1 MSKRV
6 IGISAIM
13 LLMAFLVIGC
23 ASAPKGPRMV
33 DTYVFDDGVTSS
45 KTVDGV
51 TVSAQ
56 YVATDNWDWILNNPD
71 FNKML
76 AVPHEDFNQHVI
88 DDGLEKFIVYG
99 YSFQN
104 GDNNYYFPVVANMNA
119 FLITIKNDTKGV
131 IKVKDLRVG
140 FLTSDGERYNNM
152 NKNDAAD
159 WMLDAVRKEKKVQLD
174 SFSANWVPLMN
185 MYCGAIL
192 LEGKINRKFK
202 IINDAD
208 AEIYPGETFKG
219 FALFDGGVE
228 FDSKKNTVTFL
239 ETAKL
244 GVYEVPVQVDEVNNV
259 TKRGEFIFDIKRAK
273 VDATASSVTISE

>member
-1 MSKRV
+1 
-6 IGISAIM
+6 
-13 LLMAFLVIGC
+13 
-23 ASAPKGPRMV
+23 
-33 DTYVFDDGVTSS
+33 
-45 KTVDGV
+45 
-51 TVSAQ
+51 
-56 YVATDNWDWILNNPD
+56 
-71 FNKML
+71 
-76 AVPHEDFNQHVI
+76 
-88 DDGLEKFIVYG
+88 
-99 YSFQN
+99 
-104 GDNNYYFPVVANMNA
+104 
-119 FLITIKNDTKGV
+119 
-131 IKVKDLRVG
+131 
-140 FLTSDGERYNNM
+140 
-152 NKNDAAD
+152 
-159 WMLDAVRKEKKVQLD
+159 
-174 SFSANWVPLMN
+174 MN